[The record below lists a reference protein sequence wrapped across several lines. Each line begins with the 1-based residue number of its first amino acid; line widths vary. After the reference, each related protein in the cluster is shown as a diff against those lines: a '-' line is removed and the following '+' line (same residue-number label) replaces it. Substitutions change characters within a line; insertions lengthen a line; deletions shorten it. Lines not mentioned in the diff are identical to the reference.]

1 MHAGGNSVNGTERN
15 GGIFASAGWIILML
29 AAVLFINWVDRGSL
43 GTAVPLMQRDLHLS
57 NTQLGVLGSA
67 FFWSYVV
74 LQIPV
79 GWLAERYGAHRI
91 LAAGLAVW
99 AIATMLIGLA
109 STLAMLLILR
119 LLLGLGESAAF
130 PGTSK
135 ILAAAVPIE
144 RLGAANGFCAFAYSI
159 GPAIGIM
166 GGGLLI
172 DHVGWRGMFVVFGIC
187 SLLWLLPWSVTRLP
201 SLANARRQQDEDTP
215 SWSQVLRQRGMWGTG
230 LGLFSNN
237 YLFYFMLIWLP
248 DYLVKERGFS
258 MHEMEAWGTASYF
271 VNGFAALFIGWAI
284 DRYVQRRGSPNLAY
298 KAVLF
303 VAQAG
308 CIVGML
314 MLGLGSRPVAIVG
327 LFAVMFLIGASSA
340 GVYTMSQILAGPRAA
355 GRWVGIQNSV
365 GNMSGAVAPW
375 VTGVIVDRT
384 GHFTLAFVT
393 AAVVSALGIYCWIGM
408 VPKLAPIDWKSVAQG
423 AGVRPA
429 LPVSG
434 GAA

>member
-1 MHAGGNSVNGTERN
+1 VNVTQKSTS
-15 GGIFASAGWIILML
+15 ILASPGWIILML

-43 GTAVPLMQRDLHLS
+43 GTAVPLMQHDLRLS
-57 NTQLGVLGSA
+57 HEQIGILGSA

-99 AIATMLIGLA
+99 AIATIFIGL
-109 STLAMLLILR
+109 SSSLAMLLILR

-144 RLGAANGFCAFAYSI
+144 RLGRANGICAFAYTV
-159 GPAIGIM
+159 GPAVGIM

-172 DHVGWRGMFVVFGIC
+172 DHVGWRGMFVVFGLC
-187 SLLWLLPWSVTRLP
+187 SLLWLLPWWATRLP
-201 SLANARRQQDEDTP
+201 TLANAAPPSDEDTP
-215 SWSQVLRQRGMWGTG
+215 SWGQVLRQRGMWGTG

-258 MHEMEAWGTASYF
+258 MHQMEGWGTAGYL
-271 VNGFAALFIGWAI
+271 VNGLAALVIGWGI
-284 DRYVQRRGSPNLAY
+284 DRYVQRRGSANLAY
-298 KAVLF
+298 KSVLLI
-303 VAQAG
+303 AQAG

-314 MLGLGSRPVAIVG
+314 MMGMGSRSAAIVG

-365 GNMSGAVAPW
+365 GNLSGAVAPW
-375 VTGVIVDRT
+375 VTGIIVDRT
-384 GHFTLAFVT
+384 GHFTWAFVT
-393 AAVVSALGIYCWIGM
+393 AAVVSALGIYCWVGM
-408 VPKLAPIDWKSVAQG
+408 VPKLAPINWRSLAPG
-423 AGVRPA
+423 TGVRPA
-429 LPVSG
+429 VNFGSR
-434 GAA
+434 AT

>member
-1 MHAGGNSVNGTERN
+1 MNETQRNSS
-15 GGIFASAGWIILML
+15 IFASAGWIIAML
-29 AAVLFINWVDRGSL
+29 ALVLFINWVDRGSL
-43 GTAVPLMQRDLHLS
+43 GTAVPLMQHDLQLS
-57 NTQLGVLGSA
+57 NTQLGLLGSA
-67 FFWSYVV
+67 FFWSYVL

-79 GWLAERYGAHRI
+79 GWLAERYGAHRV
-91 LAAGLAVW
+91 LAGGLTIW
-99 AIATMLIGLA
+99 AIATILTGLA
-109 STLAMLLILR
+109 SSLGMLLILR

-144 RLGAANGFCAFAYSI
+144 RLGQANGICAFAYSVGPGI
-159 GPAIGIM
+159 GVI

-172 DHVGWRGMFVVFGIC
+172 DHVGWRGMFVVFGLC

-201 SLANARRQQDEDTP
+201 ALANARTQDSDPDMP
-215 SWSQVLRQRGMWGTG
+215 SWGQVFRQRGMWGTA

-237 YLFYFMLIWLP
+237 YLFYFLLIWLP

-258 MHEMEAWGTASYF
+258 MHQMEGWATASYF
-271 VNGFAALFIGWAI
+271 VNGFAALLIGWAI
-284 DRYVQRRGSPNLAY
+284 DRYVQRRGSANLAY
-298 KAVLF
+298 KLVLF

-314 MLGLGSRPVAIVG
+314 MMGMGSRTAAIVG

-365 GNMSGAVAPW
+365 GNLSGGFAAW
-375 VTGVIVDRT
+375 FTGIIVDRT

-393 AAVVSALGIYCWIGM
+393 AAVVSAAGIYCWVGM
-408 VPKLAPIDWKSVAQG
+408 VPKLVPIDWKSIAPG
-423 AGVRPA
+423 TGVRPA
-429 LPVSG
+429 VPVSG

>member
-1 MHAGGNSVNGTERN
+1 MNESHSQSQSNSSM
-15 GGIFASAGWIILML
+15 FASAGWIIAML
-29 AAVLFINWVDRGSL
+29 ALVLFINWVDRGSL
-43 GTAVPLMQRDLHLS
+43 GTAVPLMQHDLQLS
-57 NTQLGVLGSA
+57 NTQLGMLTSA
-67 FFWSYVV
+67 FFWSYVL

-91 LAAGLAVW
+91 LASGLAIW
-99 AIATMLIGLA
+99 AIATALIGLT
-109 STLAMLLILR
+109 SSLAMLLVLR
-119 LLLGLGESAAF
+119 LMLGLGESAAF

-144 RLGAANGFCAFAYSI
+144 RLGQANGICAFAYSV
-159 GPAIGIM
+159 GPGVGVM

-172 DHVGWRGMFVVFGIC
+172 DHVGWRGMFVVFGIL
-187 SLLWLLPWSVTRLP
+187 SLLWLLPWSFTRLP
-201 SLANARRQQDEDTP
+201 ALANARRQDDTDTP
-215 SWSQVLRQRGMWGTG
+215 AWGQVLRQRGMWGTG

-237 YLFYFMLIWLP
+237 YLFYFMLGWLP

-258 MHEMEAWGTASYF
+258 MHQMEGWTTASYF

-284 DRYVQRRGSPNLAY
+284 DRYVQRRGSANLAY

-314 MLGLGSRPVAIVG
+314 MMGVGSRPVAIVG

-365 GNMSGAVAPW
+365 GNLSGAVAPW
-375 VTGVIVDRT
+375 LTGIIVDRT

-393 AAVVSALGIYCWIGM
+393 AAVVSALGIYCWVGM
-408 VPKLAPIDWKSVAQG
+408 VPKLEPIDWKSVNAA

-429 LPVSG
+429 VPIG
-434 GAA
+434 GRAG

>member
-1 MHAGGNSVNGTERN
+1 MNVTQKSTGML
-15 GGIFASAGWIILML
+15 ASPGWIILML

-43 GTAVPLMQRDLHLS
+43 GTAVPLMQHDLQLS
-57 NTQLGVLGSA
+57 NTQLGMLTSA

-91 LAAGLAVW
+91 LAGGLAIW
-99 AIATMLIGLA
+99 AIATMLVGL
-109 STLAMLLILR
+109 SGSLGMLLILR

-144 RLGAANGFCAFAYSI
+144 RLGRANGICAFAYSV
-159 GPAIGIM
+159 GPAVGII

-187 SLLWLLPWSVTRLP
+187 SLLWLLPWWATRLP
-201 SLANARRQQDEDTP
+201 SLANAAPPSDEDTP
-215 SWSQVLRQRGMWGTG
+215 SWGQVLRQRGMWGTG

-237 YLFYFMLIWLP
+237 YLFYFMLGWLP

-258 MHEMEAWGTASYF
+258 MHQMEAWGTASYF
-271 VNGFAALFIGWAI
+271 VNGMSALVIGWAI
-284 DRYVQRRGSPNLAY
+284 DRYVQRRGSANFAY
-298 KAVLF
+298 KSVLF

-314 MLGLGSRPVAIVG
+314 MMGVGSRTAAIVG

-365 GNMSGAVAPW
+365 GNLSGAVAPW
-375 VTGVIVDRT
+375 VTGIIVDRT

-393 AAVVSALGIYCWIGM
+393 AAVVSALGIYCWVGM
-408 VPKLAPIDWKSVAQG
+408 VPKLVPIDWRSLAPG
-423 AGVRPA
+423 AGVRP
-429 LPVSG
+429 VVNFGSG
-434 GAA
+434 AT